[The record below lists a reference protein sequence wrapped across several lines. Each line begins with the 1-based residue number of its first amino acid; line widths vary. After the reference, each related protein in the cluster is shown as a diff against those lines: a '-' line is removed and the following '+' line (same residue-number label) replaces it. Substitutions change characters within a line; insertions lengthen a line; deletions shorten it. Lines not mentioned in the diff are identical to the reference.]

1 MVAEVIVN
9 IGGKDLLEYSVPEN
23 FKGNLAGRR
32 VMVPLGK
39 RKVEG
44 LVYRL
49 KDTSDLPNLKGIIAL
64 LDPAPVISRELL
76 DLHHY
81 LSDYYLTPLMRVAE
95 LSFPA
100 SVKAR
105 KKKVIKLEISPEQVA
120 LLSGDEKLIIE
131 RIAKSK
137 NPWQYFKARPQLF
150 SLFEQ
155 MLEAGFLSI
164 EDNFV
169 LPQIR
174 AKAGSKSPGK
184 KASDQGLIS
193 IKLTREQEEAIEK
206 IKESPK
212 PVLLFGVTG
221 SGKTEIY
228 IEMIKET
235 LKEGKSALYMV
246 PEISLISQTKRRIEE
261 RLDIKI
267 VDWHS
272 KMSLAEKNASW
283 QEIQKGQPLLVLGAR
298 SSIFAPLK
306 NPALIIVDEEHETS
320 YKQNEPDPRYN
331 AINTA
336 LKRAELSG
344 SKIILGSA
352 TPDLERFYRAQSGQ
366 MDIVSLKSRPD
377 DARLPVVEVVDLKEE
392 FKKGNRSV
400 FSRSL
405 EEAIR
410 KNLAKKEQIILFLNR
425 RGFSRFILCRECGH
439 VINCPD
445 CSVPMVMHRGPD
457 LLKCHYCDKTAHIP
471 RECPECSSRFIRDMG
486 MGTQKIEELLLDIF
500 PQARITRLDQDQV
513 KARGSY
519 DELLGEFSR
528 RESDI
533 LLGTQMVVKGLD
545 FSNVTL
551 VGIISAD
558 LSLNIPDIY
567 SAERTFQLLTQVAG
581 RAGRGQLP
589 GKVVIQTYNP
599 EHFAIK
605 CAREHDYLSFYR
617 QEIKERKLMD
627 YPPFTSLVRV
637 LISGENQ
644 KKTEAYAEKLAGIF
658 KGILKDE
665 VLLGPG
671 QAPINKINK
680 RYRFHFIIKTKD
692 NSLHNYLK
700 ENYNKL
706 KQEGDKEGIRILF
719 DRDPFLIL

>member
-9 IGGKDLLEYSVPEN
+9 IGGKDLLEYLVPEKI
-23 FKGNLAGRR
+23 KGNLTGKR

-39 RKVEG
+39 RQVEG
-44 LVYRL
+44 LVYKTKESSDFL
-49 KDTSDLPNLKGIIAL
+49 KLKEIITV
-64 LDPAPVISRELL
+64 LDEKAVISRELL
-76 DLHHY
+76 ELHHY
-81 LSDYYLTPLMRVAE
+81 LSDYYFTPLMRVAE

-105 KKKVIKLEISPEQVA
+105 KIKKIKLEISPEQVA
-120 LLSGDEKLIIE
+120 LLTNNEREIIE
-131 RIAKSK
+131 RIGKSK

-150 SLFEQ
+150 SLFQQ
-155 MLEAGFLSI
+155 MLEAGFLSL

-169 LPQIR
+169 LPQTR
-174 AKAGSKSPGK
+174 ASKSKEKLAKRGGEK
-184 KASDQGLIS
+184 GRLS
-193 IKLTREQEEAIEK
+193 IKLTGEQEEAIKK
-206 IKESPK
+206 IKNSQK

-235 LKEGKSALYMV
+235 IKEGKSALYMV
-246 PEISLISQTKRRIEE
+246 PEISLIGQTKRRIEE

-272 KMSLAEKNASW
+272 RMSVAEKNASW

-298 SSIFAPLK
+298 SSIFAPIK

-331 AINTA
+331 AIDTA
-336 LKRAELSG
+336 LKRAEFAG
-344 SKIILGSA
+344 SRIILGSA
-352 TPDLERFYRAQSGQ
+352 TPDLGRFYRAQEGL
-366 MDIVSLKSRPD
+366 MDIVSLKKRPD
-377 DARLPVVEVVDLKEE
+377 EAKLPEVEIVDLKEE

-400 FSRSL
+400 FSKSL
-405 EEAIR
+405 EQAIR
-410 KNLAKKEQIILFLNR
+410 RNISKKEQIILFLNR

-457 LLKCHYCDKTAHIP
+457 LLKCHYCDKTAQLP
-471 RECPECSSRFIRDMG
+471 RECPECSSKFIRDMG
-486 MGTQKIEELLLDIF
+486 MGTQKIEELLLAAF
-500 PQARITRLDQDQV
+500 PGVRITRLDQDQV

-519 DELLGEFSR
+519 DELLAEFSR
-528 RESDI
+528 GESDI

-605 CAREHDYLSFYR
+605 CAKEHDYLSFYR
-617 QEIKERKLMD
+617 QEIKERKMMD
-627 YPPFTSLVRV
+627 YPPFTSLIRV
-637 LISGENQ
+637 LVTGENQ
-644 KKTEAYAEKLAGIF
+644 KQTEIYAEKLAQLF
-658 KGILKDE
+658 KGILTDE

-671 QAPINKINK
+671 QAPINKISK